1 MKIRTASVAAVG
13 AALLVAPSAFAHI
26 EIKPKKVAADS
37 FSRFVIS
44 VPTEE
49 AVPTVKVSVK
59 LPAGLDRLVFQ
70 PKPGW
75 KRAISGRVVTWSG
88 GEIAPDETGNF
99 VLSAHVPATTGRTL
113 VFAATQTHSNGTVV
127 RWIGA
132 PSSDTPAPRV
142 TLAANEKS
150 GQPPPATTTPTTTTA
165 TSAANGNGDDDG
177 AFTLGLVSAGLAVG
191 LIALGLWL
199 MRRRRT

>member
-26 EIKPKKVAADS
+26 EIKPKNVAADS

-75 KRAISGRVVTWSG
+75 RRAMSGRVVTWSG

-113 VFAATQTHSNGTVV
+113 IFAATQTHSNGTVV

-142 TLAANEKS
+142 TLGANEKS
-150 GQPPPATTTPTTTTA
+150 GQPPPATTTA
-165 TSAANGNGDDDG
+165 TSATNGNGDDDG
-177 AFTLGLVSAGLAVG
+177 AFTLGLVSAGIAVG

-199 MRRRRT
+199 MRRRRR